1 MAAPHDP
8 PSAAELVAAVRAF
21 LEDSGPLGDDGWTR
35 YQLRVATNI
44 LRMVERE
51 MALGPSHAA
60 AHKAALASLGM
71 ADEAELARAI
81 RSGLLDNRRSEVLAV
96 VRATV
101 AAKLEVANPGY
112 LDQARR
118 IST

>member
-8 PSAAELVAAVRAF
+8 PSAAELVAAVRLF
-21 LEDSGPLGDDGWTR
+21 LAGEIGANGWSR

-51 MALGPSHAA
+51 MALGPGHAA
-60 AHKAALASLGM
+60 AHQAALARLGV
-71 ADEAELARAI
+71 AHESELAQAI
-81 RSGLLDNRRSEVLAV
+81 RSGLLDDRRDEVLAV

-101 AAKLEVANPGY
+101 AAKLEVANPAY
-112 LDQARR
+112 LDL
-118 IST
+118 

>member
-1 MAAPHDP
+1 MSAPHDP

-21 LEDSGPLGDDGWTR
+21 LEDPGPLGDDGWTR
-35 YQLRVATNI
+35 YQFRVATNI

-51 MALGPSHAA
+51 IALGPSHAA
-60 AHKAALASLGM
+60 AHQTALARLGV
-71 ADEAELARAI
+71 ADEAELAQAI
-81 RSGLLDNRRSEVLAV
+81 RSGLFDDRRDEVLAV
-96 VRATV
+96 VRDTV
-101 AAKLEVANPGY
+101 AAKLEVANPAY

>member
-21 LEDSGPLGDDGWTR
+21 LDGDGNGGLGSGGWAR
-35 YQLRVATNI
+35 YQTRIAINI

-51 MALGPSHAA
+51 LALGPSQAA
-60 AHKAALASLGM
+60 AHQAALARLGM
-71 ADEAELARAI
+71 ADEADLARAI
-81 RSGLLDNRRSEVLAV
+81 RLGQLDDRLDDVTAV

-101 AAKLEVANPGY
+101 AAKLEVANPAY
-112 LDQARR
+112 LDG
-118 IST
+118 

>member
-8 PSAAELVAAVRAF
+8 PSMAELVGAVRGF
-21 LEDSGPLGDDGWTR
+21 LAGEIGDDSWSR

-51 MALGPSHAA
+51 MALGPRHAA
-60 AHKAALASLGM
+60 SHQAALASLGV

-81 RSGLLDNRRSEVLAV
+81 RAGLLDERHDEVLAV

-101 AAKLEVANPGY
+101 AAKLEVANPAY
-112 LDQARR
+112 LDA
-118 IST
+118 

>member
-8 PSAAELVAAVRAF
+8 PSTAELVAAVRLF
-21 LEDSGPLGDDGWTR
+21 LEGEIGADSWSR

-51 MALGPSHAA
+51 MALGPDHAA
-60 AHKAALASLGM
+60 AHHAALARLGL
-71 ADEAELARAI
+71 ADEAELAQAI
-81 RSGLLDNRRSEVLAV
+81 RSGLLDDRRDEVLAV

-101 AAKLEVANPGY
+101 AAKLEVANPAY
-112 LDQARR
+112 LDL
-118 IST
+118 

>member
-8 PSAAELVAAVRAF
+8 PSAAQLVAAVRAF
-21 LEDSGPLGDDGWTR
+21 LEGDVGTDSWSR

-51 MALGPSHAA
+51 MALGPAQAA
-60 AHKAALASLGM
+60 AHTAALARLGM

-81 RSGLLDNRRSEVLAV
+81 RTGQLDDRRDEVFGV

-101 AAKLEVANPGY
+101 RAKLEVANPTY
-112 LDQARR
+112 LDDPG
-118 IST
+118 

>member
-21 LEDSGPLGDDGWTR
+21 LEGDIGTDSWSR

-44 LRMVERE
+44 LRMIERE
-51 MALGPSHAA
+51 MALGPGHAA
-60 AHKAALASLGM
+60 SHIAALARLGM

-81 RSGLLDNRRSEVLAV
+81 RSGQLDDRRPEVLEV
-96 VRATV
+96 VRQTV
-101 AAKLEVANPGY
+101 AAKLQVANPAY
-112 LDQARR
+112 LDDLP
-118 IST
+118 

>member
-21 LEDSGPLGDDGWTR
+21 LDGEGDHRTGGWAR
-35 YQLRVATNI
+35 YQNRIATNI

-51 MALGPSHAA
+51 LTLGPAQGA
-60 AHKAALASLGM
+60 AHAVALARLGL
-71 ADEAELARAI
+71 ADEAELAHAI
-81 RSGLLDNRRSEVLAV
+81 RTGRLDDRLDEVRAL

-101 AAKLEVANPGY
+101 AAKLEVANPAY
-112 LDQARR
+112 LDGIQA
-118 IST
+118 

>member
-1 MAAPHDP
+1 MAEPHDP

-21 LEDSGPLGDDGWTR
+21 LGGEIGADSWSR

-51 MALGPSHAA
+51 MALGPGQAA
-60 AHKAALASLGM
+60 AHRTALARLGV

-81 RSGLLDNRRSEVLAV
+81 RTGLFDDRRDEVLAV
-96 VRATV
+96 VRETV
-101 AAKLEVANPGY
+101 RAKLEVANPAY
-112 LDQARR
+112 LED
-118 IST
+118 

>member
-8 PSAAELVAAVRAF
+8 PSMAELVGAVRVF
-21 LEDSGPLGDDGWTR
+21 LEGEIGTDSWSR

-51 MALGPSHAA
+51 MGLGAGHAA
-60 AHKAALASLGM
+60 AHQAALASLGV

-81 RSGLLDNRRSEVLAV
+81 RSGLLDERREEVLAV

-101 AAKLEVANPGY
+101 AAKLEVANPAY
-112 LDQARR
+112 LDA
-118 IST
+118 